1 MFTFLTFQKLLTVNA
16 RLSTKAKLKEYKLPI
31 VLNVIAKAETQKRI
45 PLQSK
50 NITIYKRIVFSMIQ
64 ELCLTLCQIL

>member
-1 MFTFLTFQKLLTVNA
+1 MFTFLTFQKLLPVNA
-16 RLSTKAKLKEYKLPI
+16 RLTAKAKPKEYKLPI
-31 VLNVIAKAETQKRI
+31 VLNVIAKAEAQKRI

-50 NITIYKRIVFSMIQ
+50 NMTIYKRIVFSMIQ